1 MLQNAQMV
9 AANRQSATLTLR
21 MAHALLH
28 SMSSS
33 SASRGRSAGRQALL
47 LLLGWLLVVG
57 VVLAVGLVLTGPLRR
72 TVNPADDDAVR
83 WFVSQR
89 SSSLTTA
96 AQTARLLG
104 ETWTA
109 VTLAPLLLIVTWLWR
124 RDWRPVSFVAVAL
137 LGEITAYLV
146 VVNLVNRPRPPVLR
160 LDDGLNP
167 QHSYPSGHVAA
178 STAMYGAM
186 AVLIWMFATKRWR
199 WLGAV
204 LVVVP
209 PVVALARLYEGVHHI
224 TDVVT
229 SLAFM
234 SAWLAIAAAILLPD
248 APRDGPRSGRG
259 QYAREPRAGGS
270 G

>member
-1 MLQNAQMV
+1 M
-9 AANRQSATLTLR
+9 SA
-21 MAHALLH
+21 
-28 SMSSS
+28 S
-33 SASRGRSAGRQALL
+33 SASRDRSVRRRALDRSAGQRALL

-57 VVLAVGLVLTGPLRR
+57 VVLAVGLMLTGPLRR
-72 TVNPADDDAVR
+72 TVNPPDNDAVR

-89 SSSLTTA
+89 SPSLTTA

-109 VTLAPLLLIVTWLWR
+109 LTLAPLLLIVTWLWR

-146 VVNLVNRPRPPVLR
+146 VVNLVNRRRPPVLL

-178 STAMYGAM
+178 AAAMYGAM
-186 AVLIWMFATKRWR
+186 AVLIWMFGATSWR
-199 WLGAV
+199 WLGAM
-204 LVVVP
+204 LVVLP
-209 PVVALARLYEGVHHI
+209 PVVAVSRLYEGAHHI

-234 SAWLAIAAAILLPD
+234 SAWLVIAAAVLLPD
-248 APRDGPRSGRG
+248 APRNGPRSKQG
-259 QYAREPRAGGS
+259 QQAEESQAS
-270 G
+270 SSD